1 MKIIQIYLKKLT
13 VISALRASSENEL
26 KVRFCKIDEVLFG
39 DGLCMKA
46 HVRAAR
52 PAHNSSLSTSEVCTV
67 YQESLRASS
76 NSCPE
81 PQPQPRT
88 RASASVGKVVR

>member
-1 MKIIQIYLKKLT
+1 MKSIKIYLKKLT

-46 HVRAAR
+46 HARAAR
-52 PAHNSSLSTSEVCTV
+52 PPARNSSLNTSEVCTKSHCALV
-67 YQESLRASS
+67 RTAAPSHM
-76 NSCPE
+76 
-81 PQPQPRT
+81 PQPRT

>member
-1 MKIIQIYLKKLT
+1 MKCIKIYLKKLT
-13 VISALRASSENEL
+13 VISTLRASSENEL

-46 HVRAAR
+46 HARAAR
-52 PAHNSSLSTSEVCTV
+52 PARNSSLNTSEVCTKSHCALV
-67 YQESLRASS
+67 RTAAPSHM
-76 NSCPE
+76 
-81 PQPQPRT
+81 PQPRT